1 MYIFK
6 DKIFTSIV
14 SSTASNRSSQ
24 KCKSESYVRKRSS
37 SLPRILPPIFDDDV
51 DDEVD
56 CAFVEDGSTVCSKNK
71 LRIYFFILFQ

>member
-1 MYIFK
+1 MYISK
-6 DKIFTSIV
+6 DEIFNFIV
-14 SSTASNRSSQ
+14 SSTASSRSSQ

-56 CAFVEDGSTVCSKNK
+56 CAFVEDGSTAGSKYHLQN
-71 LRIYFFILFQ
+71 